1 MNWAVGLT
9 FAATIVLVGAEWSH
23 SRIRYFAKP
32 LASAGFVTVGILA
45 LDLDAIYGVTI
56 LAGLMLGAAGD
67 VALLGRSDRNFMI
80 GLGAFLAG
88 HIALTIGFVS
98 EASTT
103 VIPGV
108 LVAIVF
114 SAVAWRWLGPHV
126 AGTLRT
132 PVIAYVAVITL
143 MLAAALGAAPSHPLA
158 AIGGSAFVASDLA
171 VARDRFVSPGIGN
184 RLWGLPLY
192 YLGQVL
198 IALSG

>member
-9 FAATIVLVGAEWSH
+9 FAATIVLVRAEWRH
-23 SRIRYFAKP
+23 SRIRYLAKP

-45 LDLDAIYGVTI
+45 LDLDSIYGVTI
-56 LAGLMLGAAGD
+56 LTGLMLGAAGD
-67 VALLGRSDRNFMI
+67 VALMGRSDRNFLI

-98 EASTT
+98 EAST

-114 SAVAWRWLGPHV
+114 SAVAWRWLNPHV
-126 AGTLRT
+126 GGTLRT